1 MVHLYS
7 KVQTKKS
14 HKIQLDL
21 NSELTRRMK
30 IDHIFEDFSGIELDG
45 ERRKLYDSEMALP
58 RNFDCL
64 RTLMNAFEQFYFKME
79 DYDL

>member
-45 ERRKLYDSEMALP
+45 ERRKLYDTDMPLP